1 MDYNVQP
8 AELLRGTLQ
17 LPADKSISHRSAM
30 FAALHEEPST
40 ITNFSE
46 AADPHST
53 LDCLRRLGVEIRE
66 PGDRTIV
73 VEGVGRDGLQVP
85 SGELD
90 CGNSGTTMR
99 LLSGIIAGSGVPA
112 RLTGDESRSARTGKR
127 IIDPVRGRGAG
138 SEARDTD
145 FAPLAVS
152 RATKEE

>member
-1 MDYNVQP
+1 
-8 AELLRGTLQ
+8 TLQ

-73 VEGVGRDGLQVP
+73 VEGGGRDGLPVP

-112 RLTGDESRSARTGKR
+112 RLTGDESLSARTMKR
-127 IIDPVRGRGAG
+127 IIDPLREMGARI
-138 SEARDTD
+138 EAREND
-145 FAPLAVS
+145 FAPLDIS
-152 RATKEE
+152 RDTRVKPLHFPLP